1 MATPFDTTDED
12 QFTMGRPSIARL
24 DLRER
29 ISKQQENPNLIASD
43 LEREELKEE
52 EDVMTP
58 IDMND
63 PLVKFIRGRTEA
75 AKTMG
80 QPTELQK
87 KYEEMGLEYDYQ
99 KREETGS
106 VWSDPEK
113 QLQEVNP
120 DFVQRNRDAFINTD
134 LRNQLRQKTQ
144 EEMGRLDA
152 AELKIWSDPALAETS
167 YGKTAM
173 RMIRSRQAMIQSLT
187 EAEDAKLDGRF
198 YDELPEKDRPV
209 ANMLFSSGIT
219 GRSMTTL
226 TVNNGNIRDTIS
238 EAVLQVP
245 EDKREEFKQRLLG
258 DYIRDDQGNIIR
270 NALGEE
276 LRKGGD
282 FVSLTPY
289 GTYDYKISDK
299 AYGRGINSLVS
310 QYQGD
315 TGETRIKDLN
325 TTISNIDSELNTRG
339 ISTERKTQ
347 LENLKKQFTQERT
360 DLSLTRMGGESF
372 ARTTNEPFVSEETT
386 QRPIAEQPV
395 VTETMTETVTEAIPE
410 QTRQINTSRLDGLIQ
425 ASINENLATRGEDGL
440 LIPASGISSQEKERI
455 KRINEALKSLK

>member
-1 MATPFDTTDED
+1 MATLFDMTDED

-29 ISKQQENPNLIASD
+29 ISKQQENPNLTATD
-43 LEREELKEE
+43 LESEELREE
-52 EDVMTP
+52 EDIMTP
-58 IDMND
+58 INMND
-63 PLVKFIRGRTEA
+63 PMVKFIRGRTEA
-75 AKTMG
+75 AKTKG

-99 KREETGS
+99 KREKTGS

-113 QLQEVNP
+113 QLQEINP
-120 DFVQRNRDAFINTD
+120 DFVQRNRDAFVNTD
-134 LRNQLRQKTQ
+134 LRDQLRQKTQ

-152 AELKIWSDPALAETS
+152 AELSIWSDPALAESS
-167 YGKTAM
+167 YGKAAM
-173 RMIRSRQAMIQSLT
+173 RMIRSRQAMIQSVT

-198 YDELPEKDRPV
+198 YDELPEKDKPV
-209 ANMLFSSGIT
+209 ANMLFSSGVT

-226 TVNNGNIRDTIS
+226 TVNNGNIRDIIA

-258 DYIRDDQGNIIR
+258 DYVRDDQGNIVR
-270 NALGEE
+270 SPLGEE

-289 GTYDYKISDK
+289 GTYDYKISSK
-299 AYGRGINSLVS
+299 AYERGVNGLLS
-310 QYQGD
+310 QYLVD
-315 TGETRIKDLN
+315 TGETRLKNLN
-325 TTISNIDSELNTRG
+325 TSISNIDSELNTRG
-339 ISTERKTQ
+339 LSPERKTQ
-347 LENLKKQFTQERT
+347 LENLRKQYTQERT
-360 DLSLTRMGGESF
+360 DLSLARMGGESF
-372 ARTTNEPFVSEETT
+372 TRTTNEPFVNEETV
-386 QRPIAEQPV
+386 QRPVAEQPF
-395 VTETMTETVTEAIPE
+395 VTETMTETVARVEPE